1 MNEIVHL
8 FTSITANYLP
18 KARVLAYSAKK
29 QGLNTRFHVVLCDD
43 YPTEADRDAE
53 PFDSIIDVR
62 ELPIPDLEPW
72 LFGHT
77 VVEMCTAVKA
87 MGFLEIARRFDA
99 QKIFFFDPDIV
110 ILGGLEGLIERLDHY
125 SILLTPHQ
133 TVPEQVMDA
142 VIDNEIGSLKYGVFN
157 LGFLGVRTSEEG
169 LRFLNWWAERLRYFC
184 HDDIAGGLFTDQR
197 WIDLA
202 PAFFQNI
209 EILREPIYNTATWNL
224 TSRRAAGSLEH
235 GITINDQPLSFYH
248 FSGFDGGAQEIMLKK
263 YAAKNS
269 VLFDLRRWYIDECR
283 RMGQEQLGA
292 LPCRYHSFD
301 NGEAITRTQRILYRS
316 RLDLRQTFP
325 HPFQTVDPS
334 YYRWYQ
340 INGPDIDQGGETT
353 DSVELIRAQLINT
366 RRELDLI
373 KRSRSW
379 RLARL
384 IARVFNVFR

>member
-1 MNEIVHL
+1 MNETVHL

-18 KARVLAYSAKK
+18 KARVLAHSAKR
-29 QGLNTRFHVVLCDD
+29 QGLNIRFHVVLCDD
-43 YPTEADRDAE
+43 YPKEEERQAE

-62 ELPIPDLEPW
+62 ELPFPDLEPW

-87 MGFLEIARRFDA
+87 MGFLEIARRFNA
-99 QKIFFFDPDIV
+99 EKIFFFDPDMV
-110 ILGGLEGLIERLDHY
+110 ILGGLEILIERLNRH

-133 TVPEQVMDA
+133 TQPEQSMDA

-157 LGFLGVRTSEEG
+157 LGFLGVRTSNEG

-202 PAFFQNI
+202 PAFFEDI
-209 EILREPIYNTATWNL
+209 EILREPIYNVATWNL
-224 TSRRAAGSLEH
+224 THRRAGGSLEH
-235 GITINDQPLSFYH
+235 GITINDRPLSFYH
-248 FSGFDGGAQEIMLKK
+248 FSGFDGGAQEVMLKK
-263 YAAKNS
+263 YAAKDS
-269 VLFDLRRWYIDECR
+269 VLFEFRRWYVAECQ
-283 RMGQEQLGA
+283 RMGQEQLGS
-292 LPCRYHSFD
+292 LLCRYHSFD
-301 NGEAITRTQRILYRS
+301 NGEPITRMQRILYRS

-325 HPFQTVDPS
+325 HPFQTADHS

-340 INGPDIDQGGETT
+340 LNGPDSDSGAT
-353 DSVELIRAQLINT
+353 DSEEWNREQLVNAL
-366 RRELDLI
+366 RELELI

-379 RLARL
+379 RLARV
-384 IARVFNVFR
+384 IARIFSFFR